1 MQDEKN
7 RYFPLYFSENDM
19 LNFLMRKFAFIILAI
34 IPIICFISSHSAFG
48 AEPAAN
54 HDCAKCHRITKDEAA
69 NVLKD
74 IAPDI
79 KILGIRP
86 IPLKGLWEIAA
97 EGKGQKVV
105 LYVDFSKKYLI
116 SGNLVDIKTKANLTQ
131 ERFNEINKTDVS
143 QIPLDDALVLGE
155 KDAKYRVIVF
165 DDPD

>member
-1 MQDEKN
+1 MVI
-7 RYFPLYFSENDM
+7 
-19 LNFLMRKFAFIILAI
+19 FLMRKFIFIIVAI
-34 IPIICFISSHSAFG
+34 VPIICFISSPSVFG
-48 AEPAAN
+48 AMPAG
-54 HDCAKCHRITKDEAA
+54 HDCTQCHKITNDEAVA
-69 NVLKD
+69 VLKD

-116 SGNLVDIKTKANLTQ
+116 SGNLVDIKTKASLTQ

-143 QIPLDDALVLGE
+143 LIPLDDALVMGD
-155 KDAKYRVIVF
+155 KDAKNRVIVF
-165 DDPD
+165 TDPD

>member
-1 MQDEKN
+1 
-7 RYFPLYFSENDM
+7 M
-19 LNFLMRKFAFIILAI
+19 LNLSMRKFTLIILAI
-34 IPIICFISSHSAFG
+34 VPIICFVSSPSVFG
-48 AEPAAN
+48 DMPAG
-54 HDCAKCHRITKDEAA
+54 HDCTQCHRITKDEAV

-79 KILGIRP
+79 KILDIRP

-143 QIPLDDALVLGE
+143 LIPLDDALVLGD
-155 KDAKYRVIVF
+155 KNAKNRVIVF
-165 DDPD
+165 TDPD